1 MILAGM
7 QNLTLL
13 DFPGKTACTVFTYG
27 CNFRC
32 PFCHNASLV
41 TDAKPDMP
49 LDVETVYSYLRKRQG
64 LLDGVCITGG
74 EPLLQRD
81 LEDFIRS
88 IRALGYAVKLD
99 TNGSMPERLIAMC
112 ESGLIDMV
120 AMDIK
125 NSPALYAS
133 TAGTEQVS
141 VEAVNE
147 SVRYLVRGKVSYEF
161 RTTVVQE
168 YHDAESFAVIG
179 KWLQGADA
187 YYLQQ
192 FRDSGALI
200 CSGLHACSPSQ
211 MHQYLEIVQNY
222 IPRAALRGI
231 EMK

>member
-1 MILAGM
+1 MLLAGM

-13 DFPGKTACTVFTYG
+13 DFPGKTACTLFAYG

-32 PFCHNASLV
+32 PFCHNAALV
-41 TDAKPDMP
+41 TDAKPDQP
-49 LDVETVYSYLRKRQG
+49 LDAETVYAYLRKRQG

-74 EPLLQRD
+74 EPLLQSD
-81 LEDFIRS
+81 LAEFIRP
-88 IRALGYAVKLD
+88 IRAMGYAVKLD

-125 NSPALYAS
+125 NAPALYAA

-141 VEAVNE
+141 VEAINE
-147 SVRYLVRGKVSYEF
+147 SVRYLMRGTIPYEF
-161 RTTVVQE
+161 RTTVVRE
-168 YHDAESFAVIG
+168 FHDAESFDVIG
-179 KWLQGADA
+179 RWLQGAEA

-192 FRDSGALI
+192 FQDSGALI
-200 CSGLHACSPSQ
+200 RSGLHTCTPSQ
-211 MHQYLEIVQNY
+211 MRQYLEIVQNY

-231 EMK
+231 

>member
-13 DFPGKTACTVFTYG
+13 DYPGKTACTLFTYG

-32 PFCHNASLV
+32 PFCHNALLV
-41 TDAKPDMP
+41 NEPKPEILLDA
-49 LDVETVYSYLRKRQG
+49 ETVYAYLRKRQG

-74 EPLLQRD
+74 EPLLQKD
-81 LEDFIRS
+81 LADFIRP
-88 IRALGYAVKLD
+88 IRAMGYAVKLD

-125 NSPALYAS
+125 NAPALYAA

-141 VEAVNE
+141 VEAINE
-147 SVRYLVRGKVSYEF
+147 SVRYLMRGKLSYEF

-168 YHDAESFAVIG
+168 YHDAESFAIIG

-200 CSGLHACSPSQ
+200 RTGLHACTPSQ
-211 MHQYLEIVQNY
+211 MQQYLKIVQNH

-231 EMK
+231 

>member
-1 MILAGM
+1 MLLAGM

-13 DFPGKTACTVFTYG
+13 DYPGKTACTIFTYG

-32 PFCHNASLV
+32 PFCHNALLV
-41 TDAKPDMP
+41 TDPEPKTP
-49 LDVETVYSYLRKRQG
+49 LDVETVYAYLRKRQG

-74 EPLLQRD
+74 EPLLQKD
-81 LEDFIRS
+81 LEDFIRP
-88 IRALGYAVKLD
+88 IRAMGYAVKLD

-125 NSPALYAS
+125 NAPALYAA

-147 SVRYLVRGKVSYEF
+147 SVRYLMRGKISYEF

-200 CSGLHACSPSQ
+200 RTGLHACTPSQ
-211 MHQYLEIVQNY
+211 MQQYLEIVQNH

-231 EMK
+231 

>member
-13 DFPGKTACTVFTYG
+13 DFPGRTACTLFTYG

-41 TDAKPDMP
+41 TENAPAVP
-49 LDVETVYSYLRKRQG
+49 LDAETVYAYLQKRRG

-74 EPLLQRD
+74 EPLLQHD
-81 LEDFIRS
+81 LAEFIRP
-88 IRALGYAVKLD
+88 IREMGYAVKLD
-99 TNGSMPERLIAMC
+99 TNGSMPQRLIAMC

-125 NSPALYAS
+125 NAPALYAA

-147 SVRYLVRGKVSYEF
+147 SVRYLMGGSIPYEF

-168 YHDAESFAVIG
+168 YHTEESFAVIG
-179 KWLQGADA
+179 SWLQGAKA

-192 FRDSGALI
+192 FTDSGALI
-200 CSGLHACSPSQ
+200 QSGLHACTPSQ
-211 MHQYLEIVQNY
+211 MRRFLEIVQTH
-222 IPRAALRGI
+222 IPHAALRG
-231 EMK
+231 M

>member
-1 MILAGM
+1 MVIAGM

-13 DFPGKTACTVFTYG
+13 DFPGKTACTIFTYG

-32 PFCHNASLV
+32 PFCHNAMLV
-41 TDAKPDMP
+41 TDPKLDTP
-49 LDVETVYSYLRKRQG
+49 LDAETIYAYLRKRQG

-74 EPLLQRD
+74 EPLLQKD
-81 LEDFIRS
+81 LADFIRP

-99 TNGSMPERLIAMC
+99 TNGSMPERLITMC
-112 ESGLIDMV
+112 ESGLVDMV

-125 NSPALYAS
+125 NAPSLYAS

-141 VEAVNE
+141 VEAIHE
-147 SVRYLVRGKVSYEF
+147 SVRYLMRGKISYEF
-161 RTTVVQE
+161 RTTVVRE
-168 YHDAESFAVIG
+168 YHNAESFAAIG

-192 FRDSGALI
+192 FRDTSALI
-200 CSGLHACSPSQ
+200 ASGLHACTPSQ
-211 MHQYLEIVQNY
+211 MHQFLEIVQNN

-231 EMK
+231 